1 MMMPENSI
9 VLFTDGPV
17 SLDVPVSPD
26 QDTVWL
32 SANQMA
38 VLFEKDEKTIRKH
51 INNVF
56 SEEELEKTNNTQK
69 MRVVGVKQLV
79 PMYTLDVIISVGYRV
94 KSKRGIA
101 FRRWANTVLKQ
112 YLLQGYAVNQTRLT
126 QLNQVID
133 IISRSDNP
141 EIAGVSSVLERFT
154 RGLDIL
160 DRYDH
165 GNLVKPQDKGK
176 KTPDRPWKLTY
187 EEARRVVDSMKFG
200 DTSNLFGNEKDNSFK
215 SAIGAIYQ
223 TFDGKDVYPAIQE
236 KAANLLYLLVKNHA
250 FIDGNKR
257 IAAAMFVFFL
267 DKNDLL
273 YKSNRQPVIDNNAL
287 AAITLMIAL
296 SHPEEKDMM
305 CLLVTT
311 MLESE

>member
-1 MMMPENSI
+1 MPENSI
-9 VLFTDGPV
+9 VLFTDGPI

-26 QDTVWL
+26 KDTVWL

-38 VLFEKDEKTIRKH
+38 VLFDKDEKTIRKH

-141 EIAGVSSVLERFT
+141 EIVGVSSVLERFT

>member
-1 MMMPENSI
+1 MTESSI
-9 VLFTDGPV
+9 VLFTDGSV
-17 SLDVPVSPD
+17 SLDVSVSPD
-26 QDTVWL
+26 KDTVWL

-38 VLFEKDEKTIRKH
+38 VLFDKDEKTIRKH

-56 SEEELEKTNNTQK
+56 SEEELEKPNNTQK

-112 YLLQGYAVNQTRLT
+112 YLLQGYTVNQTHLA

-133 IISRSDNP
+133 IISRSGNP

-165 GNLVKPQDKGK
+165 GNLVKPRDTGK
-176 KTPDRPWKLTY
+176 KAPDCTWQLTY
-187 EEARRVVDSMKFG
+187 EEGRKLIESMKFG
-200 DTSNLFGNEKDNSFK
+200 DTSDLFGNEKDNSFK

-223 TFDGKDVYPAIQE
+223 TFDGKQVYPTIQE

-250 FIDGNKR
+250 FTDGNKR
-257 IAAAMFVFFL
+257 IAAALFVFFL
-267 DKNDLL
+267 DKNGIL
-273 YKSNRQPVIDNNAL
+273 YKTNGQPAIDNNAL

-296 SHPEEKDMM
+296 SRPEEKDMM

-311 MLESE
+311 MLESI